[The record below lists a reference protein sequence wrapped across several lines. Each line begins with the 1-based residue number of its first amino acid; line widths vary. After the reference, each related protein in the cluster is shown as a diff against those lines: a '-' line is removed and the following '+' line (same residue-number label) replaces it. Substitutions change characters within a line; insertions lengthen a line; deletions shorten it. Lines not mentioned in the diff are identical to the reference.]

1 MQDLLLSLLE
11 DGSISIA
18 NFLLDNY
25 AKLGMTNDEF
35 LLYLQIKKEQSRGNS
50 FPQMDKL
57 ADSLGMTSQNLF
69 STIQA
74 LQDKKILEIKQRK
87 DDQGR
92 LTDFYDFSLLYQK
105 MIALFDNK
113 VEETE
118 KMATAKQEN
127 NIYDQIQIEFGRPL
141 SPIEIETIS
150 QWIDTDHFS
159 YDLIRL
165 ALKEAVLNQAYNLKY
180 MDRILLNWQQRHL
193 TTPAQVENSLN
204 SRPTSQDTSSSNK
217 DNQKKHIQIPLVKLT
232 KDN

>member
-1 MQDLLLSLLE
+1 
-11 DGSISIA
+11 
-18 NFLLDNY
+18 FLLDNY

-118 KMATAKQEN
+118 KVATAKQEN
-127 NIYDQIQIEFGRPL
+127 NIY
-141 SPIEIETIS
+141 
-150 QWIDTDHFS
+150 
-159 YDLIRL
+159 
-165 ALKEAVLNQAYNLKY
+165 
-180 MDRILLNWQQRHL
+180 
-193 TTPAQVENSLN
+193 
-204 SRPTSQDTSSSNK
+204 
-217 DNQKKHIQIPLVKLT
+217 
-232 KDN
+232 

>member
-1 MQDLLLSLLE
+1 MQELLLSLLE
-11 DGSISIA
+11 DGSISVA

-25 AKLGMTNDEF
+25 AKLGMTSDEF

-69 STIQA
+69 STIQS
-74 LQDKKILEIKQRK
+74 LQDKKILEINQRK

-92 LTDFYDFSLLYQK
+92 LSDFYDFSMLYQK

-113 VEETE
+113 VEEIKKVEST
-118 KMATAKQEN
+118 KQETS
-127 NIYDQIQIEFGRPL
+127 IYDQIQIEFGRPL

-159 YDLIRL
+159 FDLIRL

-180 MDRILLNWQQRHL
+180 MDRILLNWQQRNL

-204 SRPTSQDTSSSNK
+204 SRPSGKNEGQPKNTKQSNIK
-217 DNQKKHIQIPLVKLT
+217 IPLVKLT